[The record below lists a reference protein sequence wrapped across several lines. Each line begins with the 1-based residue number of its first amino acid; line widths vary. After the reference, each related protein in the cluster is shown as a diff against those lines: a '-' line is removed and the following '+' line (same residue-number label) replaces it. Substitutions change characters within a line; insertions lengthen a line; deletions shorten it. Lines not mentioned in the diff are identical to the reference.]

1 MDYLRKKLKH
11 APYFT
16 IWTYVLASYLPAL
29 KGVVLGTL
37 PHLALLF
44 LVTVV
49 GSEAILGPSTLM
61 AFWDDTP
68 QSDPLWFSSWKGRI
82 GMIYLWFA
90 LYLIQFSAG
99 MMVPVP
105 KSEEEELIVKTMR
118 EKYAEA
124 FAEDDNPKIVNA
136 KGRKIKWF
144 KDGEEDSYLMSEE
157 ENPDQEEELG
167 EEEKQEQEMQVLE
180 PQELLEKYPDQS
192 PISILKMK
200 RTSQTFLL
208 MLMVLSFGLILNL
221 GYTDFYRRNYLLL
234 VPLGCFIGRFVL
246 TQTTS
251 WSFCSSRPS
260 PAKCCSQFR
269 CCSSSSTAPP

>member
-1 MDYLRKKLKH
+1 MEYFRKKLKH

-16 IWTYVLASYLPAL
+16 LWTYVSASYVPAL
-29 KGVVLGTL
+29 KGVMWGTL

-44 LVTVV
+44 LVPLV

-61 AFWDDTP
+61 GFWDDTP
-68 QSDPLWFSSWKGRI
+68 QSDPLWFSAWKGRI

-124 FAEDDNPKIVNA
+124 FAEDDNLNILNA

-144 KDGEEDSYLMSEE
+144 KNGEEDSYLMSEE

-167 EEEKQEQEMQVLE
+167 EEEKQEQEMQVLD
-180 PQELLEKYPDQS
+180 PQDLLEKYPDQS

-200 RTSQTFLL
+200 QSCQSFVL
-208 MLMVLSFGLILNL
+208 MLIVLSFGLILNL
-221 GYTDFYRRNYLLL
+221 GYTDFYRKNYLLL
-234 VPLGCFIGRFVL
+234 VPFSCFIGKIQMMKI
-246 TQTTS
+246 T
-251 WSFCSSRPS
+251 C
-260 PAKCCSQFR
+260 
-269 CCSSSSTAPP
+269 